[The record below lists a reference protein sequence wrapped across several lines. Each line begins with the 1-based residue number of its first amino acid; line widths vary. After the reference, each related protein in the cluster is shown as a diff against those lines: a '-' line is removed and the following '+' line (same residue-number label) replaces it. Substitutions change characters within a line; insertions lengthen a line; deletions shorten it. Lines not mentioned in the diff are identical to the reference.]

1 MADKPSRAEAEA
13 AVRTL
18 LQWAGDDPERE
29 GLKNTPK
36 RVADAFGE
44 WFAGYGQDPEEMLK
58 STYKEVEGYD
68 EMIVLRGIRFTS
80 YCEHHLAPMTGVAHV
95 GYLPDKR
102 IIGVSKLARLV
113 EIFARRLQVQEK
125 MNAQIANTLSEVL
138 KPRGVGVVLE
148 AEHQCMT
155 TRGIQKPGTT
165 LVTSMMLGTFRSK
178 RETRREFLD
187 LIGNPTSRS

>member
-1 MADKPSRAEAEA
+1 MARPTREEAEA

-18 LQWAGDDPERE
+18 LEWAGDDPGRE
-29 GLKNTPK
+29 GLRNTPS
-36 RVADAFGE
+36 RVAEAYGE
-44 WFAGYGQDPEEMLK
+44 WFAGYGLDPDEMLK

-68 EMIVLRGIRFTS
+68 EMIVLRDIRFTS
-80 YCEHHLAPMTGVAHV
+80 WCEHHLAPMVGVAHV

-113 EIFARRLQVQEK
+113 EIYARRLQVQEK
-125 MNAQIANTLSEVL
+125 LNAQIANTLAEVL
-138 KPRGVGVVLE
+138 RPRGVGVVLE

-155 TRGIQKPGTT
+155 TRGVQKPGTT

-187 LIGNPTSRS
+187 LIGRR

>member
-1 MADKPSRAEAEA
+1 MARPTREEAEA

-18 LQWAGDDPERE
+18 LEWAGDDPGRE
-29 GLKNTPK
+29 GLRNTPS
-36 RVADAFGE
+36 RVADAYGE
-44 WFAGYGQDPEEMLK
+44 WFAGYGLDPEEMLE

-68 EMIVLRGIRFTS
+68 EMIVLRDIRFTS
-80 YCEHHLAPMTGVAHV
+80 WCEHHLAPMVGVAHV

-113 EIFARRLQVQEK
+113 EIYARRLQVQEK
-125 MNAQIANTLSEVL
+125 MNAQIANTLAEVL
-138 KPRGVGVVLE
+138 KPLGVGVVLE

-187 LIGNPTSRS
+187 LIGRG

>member
-18 LQWAGDDPERE
+18 LEWAGDNPERE

-80 YCEHHLAPMTGVAHV
+80 YCEHHLAPMIGVAHV

-113 EIFARRLQVQEK
+113 EIFSRRLQVQEK
-125 MNAQIANTLSEVL
+125 MNAQIANTLRDVL
-138 KPRGVGVVLE
+138 KPLGVGVIIE

-165 LVTSMMLGTFRSK
+165 LVTSMMLGTFRTK

-187 LIGNPTSRS
+187 LIGNPGR